1 AVDGQ
6 IVQTINSKKHLV
18 IEGTRF
24 YYNDKCPFNL
34 PASYDAKYIDPA
46 CSPGTHGGSWAEE
59 YEGKTDFKPHG
70 PSLVGIDITFS
81 ETEAAYGLQ
90 ERGTTSSKLKIGG
103 TSDLSLYRFFN
114 LDYAAYP
121 VDGDRAQ
128 GAIYGAI
135 PTLTAVQKG
144 AGPIPTTS
152 SLLWVNPS
160 DTLVALTGGCGG
172 DLTSTFVSESGVI
185 DMLLY
190 PGMKPQE
197 FSTAYH
203 RTTGLPALPPLFG
216 LGFHRSRYAVESQ
229 KYTEYLASKYTD
241 IGFPV
246 DVFWLGIDHT
256 NGKMY
261 FTWNE
266 TLFPDPK
273 KMSDDIRAQ
282 GKEMVTIVDPH
293 IKVSESYNV
302 YTSGVEHDAFVKE
315 IDRTQRV
322 PTLKI
327 FQADA
332 SPGLSAWPDF
342 TSARVREWWGPFFK
356 PDGRNDNFYGWND
369 LNEPSVRNVPE
380 KTMYRDL
387 IHSGEIEH
395 RDLHNMF
402 GPMYTGDSVAEWSNL
417 QAVIPMTSAL
427 AATGGFSFTGSD
439 IGGFTGNPNAELY
452 TRWFQLSA
460 ATSAFFRL
468 HSDIH
473 SPQRD
478 PWFYDETTLERL
490 KNATLDRVRSDISE
504 ALPEAIRSLVVSNPV
519 NRHLRYRLLPY
530 WYHAFAR
537 YVYYGEPVIRPLW
550 YAHIDDPNTYKCNSP
565 GCDSVIDQQV
575 LVGTDIMVRGVVEEG
590 AKSVKVYFPL
600 GTQWYSTTGELMS
613 SGWQDVGV
621 IMDDIP
627 RYFRA
632 GSIIPRKD
640 TYRSSSRLMYNDNY
654 TLYVYVDPESFS
666 AEGYA

>member
-1 AVDGQ
+1 MGLFRRPTQ
-6 IVQTINSKKHLV
+6 ISVPRQTS
-18 IEGTRF
+18 
-24 YYNDKCPFNL
+24 
-34 PASYDAKYIDPA
+34 
-46 CSPGTHGGSWAEE
+46 
-59 YEGKTDFKPHG
+59 
-70 PSLVGIDITFS
+70 
-81 ETEAAYGLQ
+81 
-90 ERGTTSSKLKIGG
+90 
-103 TSDLSLYRFFN
+103 
-114 LDYAAYP
+114 
-121 VDGDRAQ
+121 
-128 GAIYGAI
+128 
-135 PTLTAVQKG
+135 
-144 AGPIPTTS
+144 
-152 SLLWVNPS
+152 
-160 DTLVALTGGCGG
+160 
-172 DLTSTFVSESGVI
+172 
-185 DMLLY
+185 
-190 PGMKPQE
+190 
-197 FSTAYH
+197 
-203 RTTGLPALPPLFG
+203 
-216 LGFHRSRYAVESQ
+216 
-229 KYTEYLASKYTD
+229 
-241 IGFPV
+241 
-246 DVFWLGIDHT
+246 
-256 NGKMY
+256 
-261 FTWNE
+261 
-266 TLFPDPK
+266 
-273 KMSDDIRAQ
+273 IRA
-282 GKEMVTIVDPH
+282 
-293 IKVSESYNV
+293 
-302 YTSGVEHDAFVKE
+302 YTKRLRWKSQV
-315 IDRTQRV
+315 
-322 PTLKI
+322 
-327 FQADA
+327 
-332 SPGLSAWPDF
+332 
-342 TSARVREWWGPFFK
+342 
-356 PDGRNDNFYGWND
+356 
-369 LNEPSVRNVPE
+369 
-380 KTMYRDL
+380 
-387 IHSGEIEH
+387 
-395 RDLHNMF
+395 F

-666 AEGYA
+666 AEGYAYLDDTISYNSTDEDKHNFWKFTFENGNLKVSPGEGSGHYPICIERVVPIGVTDHSHSQSTGGAGGARKASHGGAEIVVEIPTESSCVPPKTSRNFRIHL